1 MIFKYIYKF
10 NYSPSPVP
18 WNGGKCKSRTH
29 ACSEKGTRANLLH
42 LGLEYCALGVNGSPN
57 VFMKVLW
64 MLLFLSVEHI
74 LVPVLHSNNV
84 VILDTKFI
92 IMRRIETSW
101 SNLFTIHL
109 NLILLK
115 WSKAKSYLKKI
126 PIFDTEYLLLR
137 L

>member
-1 MIFKYIYKF
+1 MFYKNALVFK
-10 NYSPSPVP
+10 
-18 WNGGKCKSRTH
+18 
-29 ACSEKGTRANLLH
+29 
-42 LGLEYCALGVNGSPN
+42 
-57 VFMKVLW
+57 VF
-64 MLLFLSVEHI
+64 VEHI
-74 LVPVLHSNNV
+74 LVSVLHSNNV

-126 PIFDTEYLLLR
+126 PIFDTEHLYRIITDALETITPSDARNCFVHCL
-137 L
+137 